1 MIADIPDLTIDIL
14 CPGKSY
20 SRLYGAESWFNN
32 IQFNDIPGITME
44 I

>member
-1 MIADIPDLTIDIL
+1 MINIL

-20 SRLYGAESWFNN
+20 CKLYGAESQFNN
-32 IQFNDIPGITME
+32 IRFNSIPGITME

>member
-1 MIADIPDLTIDIL
+1 MIADIPNLTIDIL
-14 CPGKSY
+14 CSGTTY

-32 IQFNDIPGITME
+32 IQFKDMPGITME